1 MGAAFRPGWN
11 SSKLGPVFIC
21 VDDMCGWC
29 FSQGLLQLCHFRAK
43 GAGSVKG
50 EDLDDEESADEGD
63 DGDFTVYECP
73 GLAPVSWSSTWGQ
86 LQMSCYCQAEL
97 NSINWTPRWHCDST
111 PSETRLHWCCLA
123 QLFRATRGL
132 QQNKFDIGTKLCKY
146 RAIVSLLDSVWPGS
160 STTFETGLVS

>member
-11 SSKLGPVFIC
+11 SSELGPVFIC
-21 VDDMCGWC
+21 VDDILL
-29 FSQGLLQLCHFRAK
+29 FSWLLQLCHFRAK

-86 LQMSCYCQAEL
+86 LQMSCYCQAKL
-97 NSINWTPRWHCDST
+97 NSINWAPHWHCDST
-111 PSETRLHWCCLA
+111 VRLKRDCTAFVWHSFSMRHVACTRI
-123 QLFRATRGL
+123 
-132 QQNKFDIGTKLCKY
+132 KFDVWNQ
-146 RAIVSLLDSVWPGS
+146 IVSLSCYSVSILDSIWCGR
-160 STTFETGLVS
+160 STAFETGLVS